1 MPVRPADGARPGRM
15 HKEKT
20 GCCGPRLRLS
30 IGSIICNILE
40 SIFLFIAIVAACA
53 GFLTY
58 DWIYTDVDKM

>member
-1 MPVRPADGARPGRM
+1 MPIRPAGGTPAGRF
-15 HKEKT
+15 HREKT

-30 IGSIICNILE
+30 ISSILCNILE
-40 SIFLFIAIVAACA
+40 SIFLAIAILGACA